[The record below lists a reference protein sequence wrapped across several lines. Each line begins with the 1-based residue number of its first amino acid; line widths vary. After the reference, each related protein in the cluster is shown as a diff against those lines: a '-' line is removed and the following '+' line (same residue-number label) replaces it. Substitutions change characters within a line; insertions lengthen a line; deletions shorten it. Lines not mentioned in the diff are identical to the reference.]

1 MTHFRKT
8 HIHIC
13 VCAVVYI
20 MASGSKKKKKT
31 VSKAEFKRIAS
42 QKGKKSVEKQG
53 RGAGSRKSFTLPAKW
68 SEKHTE
74 EDGKTRVKFV
84 CPGKTEYKTEKSVV
98 ETLVARS
105 LEACF
110 NICSASSE
118 DTASEGSEFNPDMS
132 DAEKPGCSKT
142 STPTSRKV
150 EREAEGYTSQ
160 PVAKKMKKDVE
171 RRLFVTESS
180 QLMDFV
186 EQVNRMLCC
195 STPDCPGKISITI
208 LPSPLP

>member
-1 MTHFRKT
+1 
-8 HIHIC
+8 
-13 VCAVVYI
+13 
-20 MASGSKKKKKT
+20 MASGSKKKKK

-84 CPGKTEYKTEKSVV
+84 SPGKTEYKTEKSVA
-98 ETLVARS
+98 ETLVVRN

-110 NICSASSE
+110 NVCSASSE
-118 DTASEGSEFNPDMS
+118 DTASEGSEFILDMS
-132 DAEKPGCSKT
+132 DVEEPGCSKSST
-142 STPTSRKV
+142 STSRKV
-150 EREAEGYTSQ
+150 ERKAVGCTSQ
-160 PVAKKMKKDVE
+160 PVAKKMKTDVE

-186 EQVNRMLCC
+186 EQVNRTSCC
-195 STPDCPGKISITI
+195 STPDCTGKISISI